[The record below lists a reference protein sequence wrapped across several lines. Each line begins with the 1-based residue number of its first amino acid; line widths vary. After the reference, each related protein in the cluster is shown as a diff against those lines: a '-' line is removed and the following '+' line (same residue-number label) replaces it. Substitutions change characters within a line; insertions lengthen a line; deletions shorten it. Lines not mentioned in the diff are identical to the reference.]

1 MSFSGAATTSSAT
14 LRSSTPSD
22 PQASKRPDERD
33 STRIAVAR
41 SHRVSFVERLS
52 ALGWFLIASAWFLCA
67 DLIAG
72 RAAAGLATGDF
83 QDPLYRIFL
92 VFLLGLG
99 YWTMSRLGQRKL
111 EPARATALV
120 VRPGWFAE
128 FGLGAA
134 IAWAGVIACILP
146 AALFGGLVITVFTSA
161 HQFFIALLDLI
172 AMAFGTLAI
181 EMAFRGYPFQRLTE
195 AMGSGLG
202 TLFMAVIYAIWRTH
216 GAETTTASVLVS
228 FFLGWVLA
236 LAVLRTRALWVNW
249 GFHFAWVAVLGI
261 LFGLPIAG
269 SMNASP
275 ILITNAAGPAWI
287 GGGGQGPEG
296 SAFAVLVSFVLLF
309 VMVHYTED
317 LKHRYGY
324 PEMVPGGVPVDI
336 DEAARRQHEAA
347 MAQQAPPLHQ
357 SLVQI
362 LPAQPPAPVRPSIAE
377 EPVPPPD
384 EPPADD
390 RS

>member
-1 MSFSGAATTSSAT
+1 VT
-14 LRSSTPSD
+14 
-22 PQASKRPDERD
+22 
-33 STRIAVAR
+33 
-41 SHRVSFVERLS
+41 FVQRLG
-52 ALGWFLIASAWFLCA
+52 ALGWFLIASAWFLIA

-72 RAAAGLATGDF
+72 RAAAGLTSGDL

-111 EPARATALV
+111 DPARATALV
-120 VRPGWFAE
+120 VRPGWIRE

-134 IAWAGVIACILP
+134 IAWAAVIVSVLP
-146 AALFGGLVITVFTSA
+146 AALIGGLVITAFTSA
-161 HQFFIALLDLI
+161 HQFWIAFLDLI

-195 AMGSGLG
+195 AMGTGLG
-202 TLFMAVIYAIWRTH
+202 TLFMAVIYAIWHTH

-236 LAVLRTRALWVNW
+236 LAVLRTRALWVSW

-269 SMNASP
+269 SLNGNASP
-275 ILITNAAGPAWI
+275 ILITNAVGPAWI
-287 GGGGQGPEG
+287 SGGAQGPEG

-309 VMVHYTED
+309 VIVHFTAD
-317 LKHRYGY
+317 LKHKYGY
-324 PEMVPGGVPVDI
+324 PEMIPGGIPVDI
-336 DEAARRQHEAA
+336 DASARQQHETA
-347 MAQQAPPLHQ
+347 MAQQGPPPQ
-357 SLVQI
+357 QPLVQI
-362 LPAQPPAPVRPSIAE
+362 LPA
-377 EPVPPPD
+377 PPPD
-384 EPPADD
+384 PARDEEPGPSPEDAPPPVDPL
-390 RS
+390 

>member
-1 MSFSGAATTSSAT
+1 MT
-14 LRSSTPSD
+14 
-22 PQASKRPDERD
+22 
-33 STRIAVAR
+33 
-41 SHRVSFVERLS
+41 FVERLS

-72 RAAAGLATGDF
+72 RAAAGLTNGDF
-83 QDPLYRIFL
+83 QDPLYRLFL

-111 EPARATALV
+111 DPARATALV
-120 VRPGWFAE
+120 VRPGWLGE

-134 IAWAGVIACILP
+134 IAWAGVIACVLP
-146 AALFGGLVITVFTSA
+146 AALIGGLVITAFTNA

-181 EMAFRGYPFQRLTE
+181 EMTFRGYPFQRLIE

-236 LAVLRTRALWVNW
+236 LAVLRTRALWVSW
-249 GFHFAWVAVLGI
+249 GFHFAWVAVMGV

-275 ILITNAAGPAWI
+275 ILITNTVGSAWI
-287 GGGGQGPEG
+287 TGGSQGPEA

-309 VMVHYTED
+309 IMVHYTAD
-317 LKHRYGY
+317 LKHKYGY

-336 DEAARRQHEAA
+336 DAAARRQHEAA
-347 MAQQAPPLHQ
+347 MAELPSPPQQN
-357 SLVQI
+357 LVQI
-362 LPAQPPAPVRPSIAE
+362 LPVQPPAPMSPPDDE
-377 EPVPPPD
+377 EPAHPPD
-384 EPPADD
+384 EPPPA
-390 RS
+390 SHPL